1 MAFVDL
7 QRGVL
12 EAFVDAA
19 HITPVTFIPG
29 LETDNEQRRARWRA
43 YSANRRAAN
52 RALRRAAAPKA

>member
-7 QRGVL
+7 QRSIL

-19 HITPVTFIPG
+19 HITPVTFIAG
-29 LETDNEQRRARWRA
+29 LETDLENRRARWRA